1 MNARLFGQMIVVL
14 LSRLSEIVSGF
25 FRACVAA
32 PRRGALWSAGLRP
45 AASSARKAF
54 SKAALAALA
63 ALGISGCVN
72 IPPYDYTN
80 YRAHPPRSILVLPPL
95 NESMSVEGTYS
106 YLSTVTR
113 PIAELGYYVFPV
125 AVIDQYLKE
134 NGMPTAGE
142 MHQVPLSKVN
152 EILGAD
158 AVMYITLEQYG
169 SKYQV
174 LNSATM
180 VSVRARMVDTKT
192 GTLLWEGRGSAES
205 NSGGSGDILGDLIS
219 AALTQ
224 ALNSGTDAAHDLC
237 DDANANLFYRK
248 DHGLLYGPYSP
259 EFGKEKK

>member
-1 MNARLFGQMIVVL
+1 MNTRLLIRMSVL
-14 LSRLSEIVSGF
+14 
-25 FRACVAA
+25 
-32 PRRGALWSAGLRP
+32 ALT
-45 AASSARKAF
+45 
-54 SKAALAALA
+54 
-63 ALGISGCVN
+63 ALGFSGCTN

-95 NESMSVEGTYS
+95 NESTSVQGTYS

-113 PIAELGYYVFPV
+113 PVAELGYYVFPV
-125 AVIDQYLKE
+125 AVIDQFLKE

-142 MHQVPLSKVN
+142 MHQVPLNKVL

-158 AVMYITLEQYG
+158 AVLYVTLVQYG

-174 LNSATM
+174 VNSSTI
-180 VSVRARMVDTKT
+180 VRLKARLVDTRT
-192 GTLLWEGRGSAES
+192 GILLWEGAGMAEED
-205 NSGGSGDILGDLIS
+205 SGGSGNILGDLIA

-224 ALNSGTDAAHDLC
+224 AINSGTDAAHGVCYEANYDL
-237 DDANANLFYRK
+237 FRRK